1 MLSWPAGPATRAMQ
15 HHVHEVVYN
24 DVIHNGKME
33 SEGEIESAAP
43 LLQDTAALPSGKRE
57 STKDVSQ

>member
-1 MLSWPAGPATRAMQ
+1 
-15 HHVHEVVYN
+15 
-24 DVIHNGKME
+24 ME